1 MITTG
6 EGGMALTNDGHLAE
20 RLRRLRSHGVTRD
33 KENFLNVPDGRWYY
47 EQIELGYNFRLTD
60 FAAALGLSQLDRL
73 DRFISTRNG
82 LADVYGELF
91 SNTGVRVPEIDE
103 DIRSSFHLYIVQV
116 QLDPLQK
123 RALFDLMHER
133 GIGLNV
139 HYIPIYRQPFF
150 ARMGFSSAEFPA
162 AEMYYS
168 SAISIPMYVELTF
181 TQQKYVVDSLLESLE
196 EVCSQRP

>member
-1 MITTG
+1 
-6 EGGMALTNDGHLAE
+6 
-20 RLRRLRSHGVTRD
+20 
-33 KENFLNVPDGRWYY
+33 
-47 EQIELGYNFRLTD
+47 LGYNFRLTD

-73 DRFISTRNG
+73 DRFISTRNE

-91 SNTGVRVPEIDE
+91 SNTRVRVPEIDK

-116 QLDPLQK
+116 QLDLLQK

-150 ARMGFSSAEFPA
+150 ARMGFSGTEFPA

-181 TQQKYVVDSLLESLE
+181 SQQKYVVDSLLESLE